1 MGKKIFEMISKVE
14 NFKNINDIGKY
25 LQDIWTDFSE
35 QFVQLRF
42 LFFADMRS
50 INL

>member
-1 MGKKIFEMISKVE
+1 MGPKILEMILKVE
-14 NFKNINDIGKY
+14 NNKIIDDIGKY
-25 LQDIWTDFSE
+25 LQDIWTHFSE